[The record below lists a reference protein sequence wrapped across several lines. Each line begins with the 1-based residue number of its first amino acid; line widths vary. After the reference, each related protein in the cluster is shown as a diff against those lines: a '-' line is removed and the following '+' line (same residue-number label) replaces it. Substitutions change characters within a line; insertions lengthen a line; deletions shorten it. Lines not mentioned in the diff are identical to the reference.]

1 MRFLG
6 DWTNTLIQGIFR
18 YFHKYSF
25 LCAFDVVFSVS
36 IYTVHEALIQTMR
49 EICDRDD
56 SIIHERKHNTPS
68 RISICAR
75 TIAMESF
82 EQLNIYN
89 QIVVK
94 FGLFKIQAIKII
106 KTKHNRKYQR
116 VKREGG
122 VQNVGWLFL
131 NLVIFERIL

>member
-1 MRFLG
+1 M
-6 DWTNTLIQGIFR
+6 
-18 YFHKYSF
+18 
-25 LCAFDVVFSVS
+25 FSVS

-49 EICDRDD
+49 VICDRND
-56 SIIHERKHNTPS
+56 SIVHERKHNTPS
-68 RISICAR
+68 RISICVLAS
-75 TIAMESF
+75 IAMESF

-116 VKREGG
+116 VKGEAE
-122 VQNVGWLFL
+122 V
-131 NLVIFERIL
+131 

>member
-1 MRFLG
+1 MLCFRFPFIL
-6 DWTNTLIQGIFR
+6 
-18 YFHKYSF
+18 
-25 LCAFDVVFSVS
+25 
-36 IYTVHEALIQTMR
+36 VHEALIQTMR

-116 VKREGG
+116 VKEKGRGLERR
-122 VQNVGWLFL
+122 
-131 NLVIFERIL
+131 LVFWKFAGRF